1 MFVVNSTIIAA
12 FQWGIVIGASLAA
25 AVIDLRTRRIPNML
39 TLPVLAAGLVWA
51 GLTGGILGI
60 ANAAG
65 ACLLLALPFV
75 FLFLFA
81 GGGAGDAKL
90 MGAIGAWLGFSQGV
104 TALLCVVVAGI
115 IFAVAKAA
123 MHRRL
128 KRVTANVFIS
138 FYNLM
143 LFVMCFKTQGC
154 VTNRNNIVVESD
166 ALIVPYGIAIFA
178 GVCTAGG
185 IVLL

>member
-12 FQWGIVIGASLAA
+12 FQWGVVIGASLAA

-51 GLTGGILGI
+51 GLTGGISGI

-90 MGAIGAWLGFSQGV
+90 MGAIGMWLGLSQGMI
-104 TALLCVVVAGI
+104 ALFCVVVAGI
-115 IFAVAKAA
+115 ILSVGKAA
-123 MHRRL
+123 MHRKL
-128 KRVTANVFIS
+128 KSVLTNVLIS
-138 FYNLM
+138 FNNLIV
-143 LFVMCFKTQGC
+143 FVLCFRTQGC
-154 VTNRNNIVVESD
+154 ATDRNNIVVESD
-166 ALIVPYGIAIFA
+166 ALIVPYGIAILA